1 MKKEA
6 RFVST
11 AIPRSM
17 PQRPAPARPC
27 PPTKKTRPL
36 ARLGFLSAVLI
47 LSPWVQAQELQ
58 PAPPAV
64 PPMQEISPGV
74 YQMGKMRF
82 DKKARSVSFPAT
94 VNMASGLV
102 EYLLVSPH
110 GATHESVLVTE
121 VEPTDLHFV
130 MLLLGA
136 KGSGTTA
143 TEPKAGGPPQINSD
157 YLKSAPQLKGD
168 PVTLALKW
176 TEAGKEKTARAE
188 DWLRNTETGK
198 PAARGPWT
206 YTGSMFGG
214 DRFLAQ
220 AEGCF
225 AALLNY
231 PSALINNPRKGNH
244 NDQVWEI
251 NKKAIPPRDTP
262 VEMTIQLQP
271 EPTRLP

>member
-1 MKKEA
+1 
-6 RFVST
+6 
-11 AIPRSM
+11 M
-17 PQRPAPARPC
+17 PQPPATVRPL
-27 PPTKKTRPL
+27 KKTPNQL
-36 ARLGFLSAVLI
+36 AQLGFLSAALFLCPLVH
-47 LSPWVQAQELQ
+47 AQEAQPLQ
-58 PAPPAV
+58 PAAPA
-64 PPMQEISPGV
+64 MQEVSPGV
-74 YQMGKMRF
+74 YQLGKMRL
-82 DKKARSVSFPAT
+82 DKKNRSASFPAS
-94 VNMASGLV
+94 VNMASGIV
-102 EYLLVSPH
+102 EYLLVSPQ

-121 VEPTDLHFV
+121 VEPSDLHFV

-136 KGSGTTA
+136 KGSGATA
-143 TEPKAGGPPQINSD
+143 ADPQSGGPPQINAD
-157 YLKSAPQLKGD
+157 YLKSAPQIKGD
-168 PVTLALKW
+168 PVTLTLKW

-198 PAARGPWT
+198 PASRGPWT

-220 AEGCF
+220 VEGCF
-225 AALLNY
+225 AALLTY

-271 EPTRLP
+271 EQTRLP